1 MALRDYVTPTL
12 RVRGESL
19 RHRLT
24 AAPPLFE
31 ESRSCKTTE
40 RLNTDNATVIF
51 KLLSPQ
57 KGFKDVGEKNYVLC
71 GLLRF
76 SHFSLCD
83 AVYTFSVA

>member
-1 MALRDYVTPTL
+1 MALRDYLTPTL

-57 KGFKDVGEKNYVLC
+57 KGFKDVGEKKYVAYSVGYYVLVTF
-71 GLLRF
+71 LYVTLYT
-76 SHFSLCD
+76 HFL
-83 AVYTFSVA
+83 